1 MGRKFC
7 VTLRPQ
13 LKHTTKL
20 VTFTFTNEPQLDKTN
35 KMSSAPSKDRSAWA
49 SAQSDQS
56 SLSAQ
61 WVARDARFL
70 HADSEDSD
78 QTGLMPSWS
87 ESSLVAQVMLLV
99 LSCHGSN
106 DNFHNSNALAH
117 CFSFYYYLAASV
129 TCLLRKTKSGE
140 ITQWHAATYWR

>member
-20 VTFTFTNEPQLDKTN
+20 VTFTFRNEPQLDKTN
-35 KMSSAPSKDRSAWA
+35 KMTCAPSKDRSAWA
-49 SAQSDQS
+49 SAQSDQP

-78 QTGLMPSWS
+78 QTGL
-87 ESSLVAQVMLLV
+87 
-99 LSCHGSN
+99 
-106 DNFHNSNALAH
+106 
-117 CFSFYYYLAASV
+117 
-129 TCLLRKTKSGE
+129 
-140 ITQWHAATYWR
+140 I